1 MLRKLCYLERE
12 RHPKRSM
19 MVQVLAFLSE
29 SVKDHYRCQYFE
41 ALDLAVES
49 IKDRFDQ
56 PGYTIYSKLEDL
68 LLKGAGG
75 CDLDDL
81 SEVSQMYPDID
92 FCELKIQLANLA
104 TYFNEN
110 EIAASLE
117 ECLKYLQSL
126 SPAAKTFYSEV
137 CALARLILVMPATN
151 AISERLFSVMRRV
164 KSYLR
169 STMGQARL
177 NHVMILAIYKE
188 QVDKLDLI
196 AIANEFV
203 SGNEHRLRF
212 FGKFV

>member
-1 MLRKLCYLERE
+1 MNN
-12 RHPKRSM
+12 HW
-19 MVQVLAFLSE
+19 
-29 SVKDHYRCQYFE
+29 
-41 ALDLAVES
+41 
-49 IKDRFDQ
+49 FDQ
-56 PGYTIYSKLEDL
+56 PGYTIYNKFKDL

-92 FCELKIQLANLA
+92 FCELKIPLANLA

-117 ECLKYLQSL
+117 EYLWSL

-151 AISERLFSVMRRV
+151 AISEWSFSVMRRV

-169 STMGQARL
+169 NTMGQARL

-188 QVDKLDLI
+188 QVDKLNLI
-196 AIANEFV
+196 TIANEFV
-203 SGNEHRLRF
+203 SGNEHHL
-212 FGKFV
+212 